1 MPSVRM
7 VVATDLHGQIL
18 PFDYVHAKP
27 FPGGLSK
34 VSTFLKKQRQEAPTL
49 FFDNGDAFQ
58 GSPLTFYA
66 HRFFGNKVNPV
77 VEAYN
82 EMGLNGNRKTSKIP
96 IAQCK
101 HTRAAHWP
109 NQMVTI

>member
-1 MPSVRM
+1 LPSVRM

-82 EMGLNGNRKTSKIP
+82 EMDLTECALGTMSS
-96 IAQCK
+96 
-101 HTRAAHWP
+101 T
-109 NQMVTI
+109 TDFDT